1 MAASVCLYSVY
12 RKQERSLFTA
22 ALEQTSSVPTTII
35 RPRPTAGLWSPIPS
49 ILSAIASPPSRCTSA
64 FWQVR
69 HGAGDPA
76 AARGFTRPSL
86 PRPTGGDAVIPRPIV
101 RGPMVVVLPRS
112 RSPVLPPGRFGRATT
127 DYVDRPQAALG
138 SRHRLGTAPGPAGDR
153 PSPLRAP
160 TGDPTPITRVKV
172 RTRAKS
178 TTGFS
183 LSKPVPGFKSAN
195 RFSGCRLTSLFNRAL
210 PCDAREYLYYLWS
223 RLHLACGWSCT
234 DDWLLEKESLST
246 FWAVLCFVFT
256 FVHVLLH
263 KTSA

>member
-1 MAASVCLYSVY
+1 
-12 RKQERSLFTA
+12 
-22 ALEQTSSVPTTII
+22 VPTAII
-35 RPRPTAGLWSPIPS
+35 RWACGLPYPASGRRSRPSVALHVCFLTGAPRRRRPGRCSRFHAPIPP
-49 ILSAIASPPSRCTSA
+49 ASN
-64 FWQVR
+64 W
-69 HGAGDPA
+69 
-76 AARGFTRPSL
+76 
-86 PRPTGGDAVIPRPIV
+86 GGEAVIPRPVV

-112 RSPVLPPGRFGRATT
+112 RSPVLRPGRFGHATT

-160 TGDPTPITRVKV
+160 AGDPTLITRVKV

-183 LSKPVPGFKSAN
+183 LSKLVPGFKSGY

-234 DDWLLEKESLST
+234 DDWLLEKEPLST

-256 FVHVLLH
+256 FVHVLH